1 MSLQFQID
9 VLRRQYRSGDTTARD
24 TLLSLLKTYLLLMIR
39 RAARPQNAN
48 SRVTGALRRAAGLSP
63 AAGATSDAQALPPAD
78 VLCRRLC
85 DELLQA
91 PGENVQV
98 ERVFETIRTAQR
110 ATACFA

>member
-9 VLRRQYRSGDTTARD
+9 VLRRQFRSGDITARD
-24 TLLSLLKTYLLLMIR
+24 TLLRLLQGYLLLMIR
-39 RAARPQNAN
+39 RAARPQNAD
-48 SRVTGALRRAAGLSP
+48 SRVTVALRRVAGLTP
-63 AAGATSDAQALPPAD
+63 ADGAKSGAQALPPAD
-78 VLCRRLC
+78 DLCRRLC

>member
-9 VLRRQYRSGDTTARD
+9 VLRRQYRSGDTSARD
-24 TLLSLLKTYLLLMIR
+24 TLLRLLQTYLLLMIR
-39 RAARPQNAN
+39 RAARPQNAD
-48 SRVTGALRRAAGLSP
+48 SRIAGVIRRVAGQRP
-63 AAGATSDAQALPPAD
+63 ASDAGRDSQSLPSAD
-78 VLCRRLC
+78 VFCRRLC